1 MIPISILNAEPLP
14 EFSISQQKKGNT
26 CFILILR
33 YYFFY
38 KHFMSYMILFYSN
51 IWTFAS
57 SNISSCIYC
66 VDTCIFLQSQ
76 VVFRFGLRFLFSE
89 LFISQFNLNP
99 RKSQFK
105 KSLLLQNKYQIV
117 QVSSLSYLTPRTQL
131 HSALNREWLM
141 CNLYFLLLFCLRAI
155 LLSPSFETPVDT
167 SAQILE
173 RGMVIVFYGL
183 ELSLIKYN
191 FQ

>member
-1 MIPISILNAEPLP
+1 
-14 EFSISQQKKGNT
+14 
-26 CFILILR
+26 
-33 YYFFY
+33 
-38 KHFMSYMILFYSN
+38 MILFYSN
-51 IWTFAS
+51 IWTSAS

-76 VVFRFGLRFLFSE
+76 VVFRFGLRFIFSE
-89 LFISQFNLNP
+89 LFISQSNLNP

-105 KSLLLQNKYQIV
+105 KKPSPLE
-117 QVSSLSYLTPRTQL
+117 QVSNCSSIFSKLLDSQNSATLY
-131 HSALNREWLM
+131 ALNREWLM
-141 CNLYFLLLFCLRAI
+141 CNLYFILLFCLRAI

-173 RGMVIVFYGL
+173 RGMVIVFFGL